1 MAGIYDIS
9 KPRYKI
15 FYELLDETH
24 HALKTLKIVTISQP
38 GIKKLYGHLK
48 ESKIKIAHGS
58 LRLDKDREGTV
69 FLQEFRPS
77 PSIFQRGEFYSIGSD
92 KPFWEVVGTAI
103 IRLSRRK
110 SRLIKDKLV
119 NKHHQYCIILQGG
132 LNIQYIESLLD
143 KGSVSYDTQ
152 QSHLCE
158 EPVYAALSILHQ
170 VDSKQ
175 IIEIKIKDKEHP
187 EAELTQSLFRMGKSI
202 KNIACLIG
210 KNRRG
215 HFYTAPHDENTE
227 FPKNICTHK
236 VVPIEISKEIN
247 RVYKQ
252 LLSGQGLL
260 ILDGITFDELSTCL
274 ENRDQFYYDVAQ
286 S

>member
-15 FYELLDETH
+15 FYELIDETH
-24 HALKTLKIVTISQP
+24 QALKTLKIITISQP
-38 GIKKLYGHLK
+38 GIKEVYGHLK
-48 ESKIKIAHGS
+48 KSKIKIAHGS
-58 LRLDKDREGTV
+58 LRLDKDQEGTV

-110 SRLIKDKLV
+110 SRLMKDSSV
-119 NKHHQYCIILQGG
+119 NKRQSYCIILQGG
-132 LNIQYIESLLD
+132 LNIQYIERLLE
-143 KGSVSYDTQ
+143 KGSVSYNTQ

-158 EPVYAALSILHQ
+158 EPVYAALSVLHQ

-187 EAELTQSLFRMGKSI
+187 EEELTQNLFRMGKSI

-210 KNRRG
+210 KNKRG
-215 HFYTAPHDENTE
+215 HFYTAPHDEETE
-227 FPKNICTHK
+227 FPKNVCTHK

-247 RVYKQ
+247 RVYKE
-252 LLSGQGLL
+252 LLGGKGLL
-260 ILDGITFDELSTCL
+260 ILDGITLDELSACL
-274 ENRDQFYYDVAQ
+274 ENKDQFYYNVAQ